1 MGGLEN
7 AANSRLASTLPLVTE
22 GPGGDGICVGS
33 CPQRRGIVHFSA
45 RMYYFGP
52 TTRLPALR
60 RIFGEGRGFGRGSVP
75 ACQAIDPA
83 SQGWKLNPQYET
95 IAKQTWRFCLLFLA
109 HVPDAWPQVQGW
121 TSGALKKIHLKT
133 QMHFPGACPEKSGR
147 EGRQISGHLAIYT
160 KLSLGFDLLVL
171 HVVVCENIFCVLGR
185 WRSRRLSN
193 FTRAAIGYLISVIK
207 KQKPHAE
214 NKPSREEVQTPPKV
228 FFKVYAQPQFTT
240 FIPFFRPA
248 NVIAITISF
257 RPHI

>member
-147 EGRQISGHLAIYT
+147 EGKDRSAVILLFTQNYLWVLTYLCFMLWCVKIYFVSLVGGGLDVYQISLEP
-160 KLSLGFDLLVL
+160 LSD
-171 HVVVCENIFCVLGR
+171 I
-185 WRSRRLSN
+185 
-193 FTRAAIGYLISVIK
+193 
-207 KQKPHAE
+207 
-214 NKPSREEVQTPPKV
+214 
-228 FFKVYAQPQFTT
+228 
-240 FIPFFRPA
+240 
-248 NVIAITISF
+248 
-257 RPHI
+257 